1 MKKKILIFVI
11 FSFVLAAGA
20 AEQKVYEFSMEPEHI
35 LLDFDMRL
43 QNYWRFPEKDAQ
55 KMLTPELNALLKSFQ
70 DGIAQLRQVLKLSGV
85 RDIEEISG
93 KSVKVSNDTGDF
105 YFRNTAEI
113 EYDEKSTGFLAAL
126 LKKLPPEKVVK
137 DTVNDGM
144 NDLHFITDDTVCAF
158 SLPLNFEEA
167 AKTLAADS
175 ALYSRLDAWIKD
187 FSGMTLTEFATCV
200 TGEWGGLIN
209 FKKMPGRRN
218 NDNLFEFMLIIPDL
232 DKKIFSKIGEYL
244 SVRKMAQFKDNILH
258 VRMAKYNDIMI
269 MPVDNYMVVV
279 SSADF
284 FRRIDEH
291 SKQKKICSK
300 IKKLEIPADFDRD
313 CNSYFYRGRDFI
325 SLLNTIFVSRSLPF
339 GFMTG
344 FTGND
349 SFSMFYADSGE
360 IEIKQYSTAAMTDI
374 AVLPYRIDM
383 MVHYDNMIFRN
394 GRREYFRKLEE
405 IQSRKCLED
414 MKLIAEKLRLY
425 AEKNGGRYP
434 DGLNQNGLQKLID
447 FAGLDRKLFS
457 AADGRSG
464 ELPFKRFYYWGG
476 NAGSSGGNMV
486 LLSDR
491 GGIHQKHIHVLFCDG
506 SIREFELENVRS
518 AQRIAGFLHSMF
530 HYEQAV
536 FKKLM
541 KQADALDSQKL

>member
-1 MKKKILIFVI
+1 MI